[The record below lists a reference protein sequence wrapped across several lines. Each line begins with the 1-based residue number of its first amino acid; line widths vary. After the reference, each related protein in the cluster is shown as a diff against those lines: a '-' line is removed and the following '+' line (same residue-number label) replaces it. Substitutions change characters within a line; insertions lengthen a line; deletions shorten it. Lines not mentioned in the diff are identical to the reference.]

1 MFTVG
6 EHRPNGVRA
15 VDTTFKHSAYLI
27 HGRERFSFIQELT
40 RPQNA
45 TAVFEGWEDTIVL
58 SCLSGMMGHIYGDD
72 LVNPSAAL
80 AVLGDF
86 CFFTG
91 RPSPELIDFA
101 AGLFCRGGILVPQNE
116 LGHKL
121 ARIGSS
127 EQFI

>member
-1 MFTVG
+1 M
-6 EHRPNGVRA
+6 
-15 VDTTFKHSAYLI
+15 
-27 HGRERFSFIQELT
+27 IQELT

-72 LVNPSAAL
+72 LVNPCAAL

-116 LGHKL
+116 GWSAL
-121 ARIGSS
+121 I
-127 EQFI
+127 